1 MIKNLIRLANLLDK
15 KNEFELANKIDNIIE
30 KTSSNIIK
38 FPGKEKELPP
48 GWLIISDGFA
58 KSKIY
63 NNYDEALTKALI
75 LAGLEFGHEA
85 NASNV
90 DPWEI
95 INQLLITKGISI
107 EKF

>member
-1 MIKNLIRLANLLDK
+1 MIKDLVRLANLLDK

-30 KTSSNIIK
+30 KVSSNVVE
-38 FPGKEKELPP
+38 FPGRKKELPP

-58 KSKIY
+58 KNKIY

-75 LAGLEFGHEA
+75 LAGLEFGPEA

-90 DPWEI
+90 DPWLI

-107 EKF
+107 EKL